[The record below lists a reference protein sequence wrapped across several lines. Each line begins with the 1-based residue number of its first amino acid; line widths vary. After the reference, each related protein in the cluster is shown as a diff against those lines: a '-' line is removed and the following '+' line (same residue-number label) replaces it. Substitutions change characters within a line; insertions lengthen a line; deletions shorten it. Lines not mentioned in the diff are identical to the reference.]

1 MSTGDASWIS
11 SFFSSSM
18 YTITVTDDGSTGVY
32 DSSLTYSTDAVYTVK
47 LTTEGENLP
56 LALLYSMFQIALS
69 DIAAYKAEAYMEKI
83 EKSQDIQS
91 SASVAIADAEGL
103 QEAMPATVAEYVENT
118 AGCVLVD
125 TTVDTIVYF
134 DISGITDA
142 ITANYSDNSFSSAF
156 VTKSI
161 VTKLVDELGED
172 AVYAIADARD
182 LVYTLD
188 EQDNSTYHCSI
199 VLTCLSSEGL
209 LTDYTVTFDVG
220 YSSQGGADS
229 GSSTGATYVP
239 TEDFYITSVGSST
252 SIYSATLTDDIVD
265 ACILAG
271 IDEVDGVKIYT
282 TDESTGVSTSTGASL
297 TSDQL
302 DTLIEELELAQ
313 ENASSTTQTDM
324 VYAEEYLG
332 QYNSYLTGSS
342 STLDDFNSSI
352 LSIAGRIG

>member
-32 DSSLTYSTDAVYTVK
+32 DSSLTYSTDAVYTVE
-47 LTTEGENLP
+47 LTEAGKNLP

-69 DIAAYKAEAYMEKI
+69 DVAAYKAEAYMEKI
-83 EKSQDIQS
+83 EKNQEIQS
-91 SASVAIADAEGL
+91 STSVAIADAEGL
-103 QEAMPATVAEYVENT
+103 QEAMPVTPDEYVENT

-125 TTVDTIVYF
+125 TNDSTIEYF
-134 DISGITDA
+134 DASGVKDA
-142 ITANYSDNSFSSAF
+142 IDALYSENSFSSTF
-156 VTKSI
+156 VNRSI
-161 VTKLVDELGED
+161 LTNLVGALGSD
-172 AVYAIADARD
+172 AVYAIADAEELQYALND
-182 LVYTLD
+182 EYTS
-188 EQDNSTYHCSI
+188 EYSCSI
-199 VLTCLSSEGL
+199 VLTCLSSDGL
-209 LTDYTVTFDVG
+209 LTDYTVTFTVG
-220 YSSQGGADS
+220 YSPSGGPDA
-229 GSSTGATYVP
+229 GSSSGASYVQ
-239 TEDFYITSVGSST
+239 DFECTTSATSST
-252 SIYSATLTDDIVD
+252 SIYTATLTDDIVD

-271 IDEVDGVKIYT
+271 IDEVDGVVIYK
-282 TDESTGVSTSTGASL
+282 TDESTGVSTSTGATL

-342 STLDDFNSSI
+342 STLDEFNSSI
-352 LSIAGRIG
+352 QSIAGRIG